1 MVICLRMGKIYAAK
15 TPPGDFKVITPKNSL
30 LSQQV
35 VISKGILVLYT
46 NFQLNSYLNTQLDL
60 FCCNNLSF

>member
-1 MVICLRMGKIYAAK
+1 MNGENLHGK

-46 NFQLNSYLNTQLDL
+46 NLQLNSYLNTQLDL

>member
-15 TPPGDFKVITPKNSL
+15 TPPSDFKVITPKNSL

-46 NFQLNSYLNTQLDL
+46 NLQLNSYLNTQLDL